1 MTTATGEMF
10 HAVLEESLRFLRHG
24 GVVAF
29 PTDTL
34 YGLGA
39 DAFSP
44 KAVRRVFDIKGRA
57 SKSGLP
63 LLIGDAA
70 DLDMVAVDITDL
82 ARTFAEKF
90 WPGPLTLVLP
100 RSARVPSVVTG
111 GLDTV
116 AVRIPDHP
124 VPRALARSLGRP
136 ITGTSAN
143 PAGGPDPVSAA
154 DVKRLLGEAVDYI
167 IDGGPSPLGSP
178 STILDLSGDRP
189 RILRAGAVRRE
200 PLERACGTAI
210 D

>member
-1 MTTATGEMF
+1 MTTATGDIF
-10 HAVLEESLRFLRHG
+10 HAVLEESLRFLRRG

-39 DAFSP
+39 DAFAS

-57 SKSGLP
+57 SSSGLP
-63 LLIGDAA
+63 LLIADAA
-70 DLDMVAVDITDL
+70 DLGMVAVDITDV
-82 ARTFAEKF
+82 ARTLAEEF

-143 PAGGPDPVSAA
+143 PAGGPDPVSAT
-154 DVKRLLGEAVDYI
+154 DVKRLLGKAVDYI

-178 STILDLSGDRP
+178 STILDLSGARP
-189 RILRAGAVRRE
+189 RILRAGAVTRE
-200 PLERACGTAI
+200 SLERACETAI